1 MKTRPIPAD
10 PRLLL
15 SPADS
20 IIISLSEVKGD
31 ENMLI
36 KGFTYRMGELLTGI
50 KDYQIRGDILDS
62 MKKAE
67 DKTSTSI

>member
-1 MKTRPIPAD
+1 MINDLKTYPTFNDFFTRLVKPRNIPAD
-10 PRLLL
+10 ERLLL

-36 KGFTYRMGELLTGI
+36 KGFTYKMGELLTGI
-50 KDYQIRGDILDS
+50 KN
-62 MKKAE
+62 
-67 DKTSTSI
+67 